1 MKHRI
6 LSALLLLAT
15 PGIACAESGRETLI
29 QTAFVVRDR
38 DAALAQ
44 LASVEAA
51 SAAALAKAPGDSEAL
66 LSRAMA
72 TSYRAK
78 LTHSRSDAISAK
90 VQFEA
95 LVAKNPRDAEA
106 LAALGAW
113 HLSAVKALGAL
124 VARGGLARGGLGAR
138 KAAGLAAIDRAL
150 AVGGDRALFPGI
162 AGLLRLAID
171 PSDPRG
177 ATLIAQAAHASTMTT
192 VDRLV
197 QRRAAQLEQVLK
209 GGNAKLIQALA
220 NRLLPLGQ
228 FG

>member
-1 MKHRI
+1 MKFFMP
-6 LSALLLLAT
+6 LALCLAT
-15 PGIACAESGRETLI
+15 APGLAQAESGRDMLI

-38 DAALAQ
+38 SVALTQ
-44 LASVEAA
+44 LAGIEAA
-51 SAAALAKAPGDSEAL
+51 ASSTLAKTPGDSEAL

-72 TSYRAK
+72 TSYHAK
-78 LTHSRSDAISAK
+78 LTRSRSEALSAK
-90 VQFEA
+90 AQFEA

-124 VARGGLARGGLGAR
+124 VARGGLGAR
-138 KAAGLAAIDRAL
+138 KAVGLDAIDRAL
-150 AVGGDRALFPGI
+150 AAGGDRALFPGI

-171 PSDPRG
+171 PGDARG
-177 ATLIAQAAHASTMTT
+177 VALIGQAARAGAVTP
-192 VDRLV
+192 VDRLI
-197 QRRAAQLEQVLK
+197 QRRAAQLELVVK
-209 GGNAKLIQALA
+209 GGDAKLIQALA

>member
-1 MKHRI
+1 MMKFFMP
-6 LSALLLLAT
+6 LALCLAT
-15 PGIACAESGRETLI
+15 VPGIVRADSGRDTLI

-38 DAALAQ
+38 SAALSQ

-51 SAAALAKAPGDSEAL
+51 AASALAKAPGDSEAL

-78 LTHSRSDAISAK
+78 LTHSRTEALSAK

-95 LVAKNPRDAEA
+95 IVAKNPRDAEA

-113 HLSAVKALGAL
+113 HLSAVKALGAM
-124 VARGGLARGGLGAR
+124 VARGGLGAR
-138 KAAGLAAIDRAL
+138 KAVGLETIDRAL
-150 AVGGDRALFPGI
+150 AAGGDRALFPGI
-162 AGLLRLAID
+162 AGLLRLAMD
-171 PSDPRG
+171 PGDARG
-177 ATLIAQAAHASTMTT
+177 MALIGQAAHGSTATT
-192 VDRLV
+192 IDRLM
-197 QRRAAQLEQVLK
+197 QRRAAQLELVLK

-228 FG
+228 IG

>member
-1 MKHRI
+1 MKHFMI
-6 LSALLLLAT
+6 SALLLLAT
-15 PGIACAESGRETLI
+15 PGLVRAESGRETLI

-44 LASVEAA
+44 LASVESSA
-51 SAAALAKAPGDSEAL
+51 AAALAKTPGDSEAL

-78 LTHSRSDAISAK
+78 LTHSRSDALSAK

-124 VARGGLARGGLGAR
+124 MARGGLGAR
-138 KAAGLAAIDRAL
+138 KAVGLAAIDRAL
-150 AVGGDRALFPGI
+150 AAGGDRALFPGI
-162 AGLLRLAID
+162 AGLLRLA
-171 PSDPRG
+171 SDPTDARG
-177 ATLIAQAAHASTMTT
+177 AALIAQAAHASTVTT

-197 QRRAAQLEQVLK
+197 QRRAAQLELVLK

>member
-44 LASVEAA
+44 LASVEAS

-78 LTHSRSDAISAK
+78 LTHSRSDALSAK

-124 VARGGLARGGLGAR
+124 VARG
-138 KAAGLAAIDRAL
+138 GLAAIDRAL

-197 QRRAAQLEQVLK
+197 QRRAAQLELVLK
-209 GGNAKLIQALA
+209 GGNTKLIQALA

>member
-1 MKHRI
+1 MMKFFMP
-6 LSALLLLAT
+6 LALCLVTL
-15 PGIACAESGRETLI
+15 PGIAQAESGRDMLV

-38 DAALAQ
+38 SVALTQ
-44 LASVEAA
+44 LAGVEAA
-51 SAAALAKAPGDSEAL
+51 AASTLAKAPGDSEAL

-78 LTHSRSDAISAK
+78 LTHSRSEALSAK
-90 VQFEA
+90 AQFEA
-95 LVAKNPRDAEA
+95 LVAKNPHDAEA

-124 VARGGLARGGLGAR
+124 VARGGLGAR
-138 KAAGLAAIDRAL
+138 KAVGLDAIDRAL
-150 AVGGDRALFPGI
+150 AAGGDRALFPGI

-171 PSDPRG
+171 PGDARG
-177 ATLIAQAAHASTMTT
+177 AALIGQAAHAGAATP
-192 VDRLV
+192 VDRLI
-197 QRRAAQLEQVLK
+197 QRRAAQLELVLK

>member
-1 MKHRI
+1 MKHFMT
-6 LSALLLLAT
+6 LALLLVT
-15 PGIACAESGRETLI
+15 VPGVGHADSGRDTLL

-38 DAALAQ
+38 SAALSQ

-51 SAAALAKAPGDSEAL
+51 AASTLAKTPGDSEAL

-78 LTHSRSDAISAK
+78 LTRSRSDALSAK
-90 VQFEA
+90 AQFEA

-124 VARGGLARGGLGAR
+124 VARGGLGAR
-138 KAAGLAAIDRAL
+138 KAVGLDAIDRAL
-150 AVGGDRALFPGI
+150 AAGGDRALFPGI
-162 AGLLRLAID
+162 AGLLRLAMD
-171 PSDPRG
+171 PGDARG
-177 ATLIAQAAHASTMTT
+177 AALIDQAAHASALTP
-192 VDRLV
+192 VDRLM
-197 QRRAAQLEQVLK
+197 QRRAAQVELVLK

>member
-6 LSALLLLAT
+6 ISALVLLAM
-15 PGIACAESGRETLI
+15 PSIVCAESGRETLI

-44 LASVEAA
+44 LASVEAS

-78 LTHSRSDAISAK
+78 LTHSRSEALSAK

-124 VARGGLARGGLGAR
+124 VARGGLGAR
-138 KAAGLAAIDRAL
+138 KAVGLDAIDRAL
-150 AVGGDRALFPGI
+150 AAGGNRALFPGI
-162 AGLLRLAID
+162 AGLLRLA
-171 PSDPRG
+171 SDPGDARG
-177 ATLIAQAAHASTMTT
+177 AALIAQAAHASALTT

>member
-6 LSALLLLAT
+6 VSALLLLAT

-44 LASVEAA
+44 LASVETA
-51 SAAALAKAPGDSEAL
+51 SAAALAKAPGDSEAA

-78 LTHSRSDAISAK
+78 LMHSRSDALSAK

-124 VARGGLARGGLGAR
+124 VARGGLGAR
-138 KAAGLAAIDRAL
+138 KAAGLEAIDRAL
-150 AVGGDRALFPGI
+150 AAGGDRALFPGI

-171 PSDPRG
+171 PTDPRG
-177 ATLIAQAAHASTMTT
+177 AALIAQAAHASTQTT

-197 QRRAAQLEQVLK
+197 QRRAAQLELVLK